1 MDKKEYQKMTAKASN
16 KSKVIPDCLNA
27 FWVGGLICVIG
38 QTLMDMYLNF
48 GLEEKLAGTSVSI
61 SLVFLSI
68 LLTGCTVYQKLAN
81 IGGAGT
87 LVPITG
93 FANAMASPA
102 IEFKPEG
109 YILGV
114 GANLFKIAGPVIV
127 YGTVAS
133 VIYGVIYWLTTLF

>member
-38 QTLMDMYLNF
+38 QFLMDMYLNF
-48 GLEEKLAGTSVSI
+48 GLDKKMAGTSVSI

-93 FANAMASPA
+93 FANSVVSPA
-102 IEFKPEG
+102 MEFKTEG
-109 YILGV
+109 LVLGLS
-114 GANLFKIAGPVIV
+114 ANMFKIAGPVIV

-133 VIYGVIYWLTTLF
+133 VVYGIIYWICQMI

>member
-48 GLEEKLAGTSVSI
+48 GLDKKMAGTSVSI

-81 IGGAGT
+81 IGGAET
-87 LVPITG
+87 LVRITG

>member
-1 MDKKEYQKMTAKASN
+1 MTKKASG

-38 QTLMDMYLNF
+38 QALTDMYKMC
-48 GLEEKLAGTSVSI
+48 GLEQKPAATCASI

-68 LLTGCTVYQKLAN
+68 LFTGLTWYQKLAN

-93 FANAMASPA
+93 FANAMSSPA

-109 YILGV
+109 YVLGV
-114 GANLFKIAGPVIV
+114 GAKIFSIAGPVIA
-127 YGTVAS
+127 YGAVAS
-133 VIYGVIYWLTTLF
+133 FIYGLVLMLYKTFFGG